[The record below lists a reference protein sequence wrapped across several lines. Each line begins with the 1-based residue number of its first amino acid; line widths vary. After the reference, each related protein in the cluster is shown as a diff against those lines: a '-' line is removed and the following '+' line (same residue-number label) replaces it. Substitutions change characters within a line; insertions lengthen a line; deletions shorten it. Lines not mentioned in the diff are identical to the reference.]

1 MILYYLSIFSSI
13 TFTPYV
19 LFINY
24 KKKSHNY
31 ICIYFHGFTSIFSL
45 FTILSNNYYLLDNSK
60 DFNIIAKNTS
70 YLTLQYMLY
79 DLYIEYNNMHFIIH
93 HFLCFYG
100 IFYILYYEIYHV
112 LFLYLLLG
120 EISNLSIDLV
130 NLQILK
136 NNNITAIT
144 FFLFRIIPIPIL
156 TYKNYD
162 NTPIFLS
169 LLTNNYLHL
178 YWIINRK
185 KILNN

>member
-1 MILYYLSIFSSI
+1 MDLL
-13 TFTPYV
+13 V
-19 LFINY
+19 
-24 KKKSHNY
+24 
-31 ICIYFHGFTSIFSL
+31 YFHYF
-45 FTILSNNYYLLDNSK
+45 ILSNNYYLLDNSK

-79 DLYIEYNNMHFIIH
+79 DLYIEYNNIHFVIH
-93 HFLCFYG
+93 HLLCFYG

-136 NNNITAIT
+136 NNNIIAIT
-144 FFLFRIIPIPIL
+144 FLFRIIPIPIL

-162 NTPIFLS
+162 NTPIFLC
-169 LLTNNYLHL
+169 LLTDNFLHL

-185 KILNN
+185 NVK

>member
-24 KKKSHNY
+24 KKKSRTY
-31 ICIYFHGFTSIFSL
+31 IYIYFHGFTSIFSL
-45 FTILSNNYYLLDNSK
+45 FTILSNNYYLLDNSN

-70 YLTLQYMLY
+70 YLTTQYMIYLLFIDY
-79 DLYIEYNNMHFIIH
+79 KNTSLIIH
-93 HFLCFYG
+93 HLLCLYG
-100 IFYILYYEIYHV
+100 IFYILYYDIYYV

-120 EISNLSIDLV
+120 EISGLANDLIK
-130 NLQILK
+130 LKIIK
-136 NNNITAIT
+136 NNNIFFVS

-169 LLTNNYLHL
+169 LLTDNFLHL

>member
-1 MILYYLSIFSSI
+1 MFLYYLSIFSSI

-24 KKKSHNY
+24 KKKSHSY

-79 DLYIEYNNMHFIIH
+79 DLYIEYNNIQFVIH
-93 HFLCFYG
+93 HLLCFYG

-130 NLQILK
+130 NLQIIK
-136 NNNITAIT
+136 NNNIIAIT

-162 NTPIFLS
+162 NTPIFLC
-169 LLTNNYLHL
+169 LLTDNFLHL

-185 KILNN
+185 KMLNN